1 MHRRIVRAV
10 VIAVIL
16 IAAVVEIL
24 TFVDFTAPIEEAKRC
39 APSIWKTQ
47 WPRYIGC
54 VAGARGD
61 LAAGLIGVA
70 GALFAAWLAFAAVM
84 AQIANETNLRNQ
96 QLHDDEGRIRRQQAN
111 AKRAAKACILPA
123 IRAAGVAILAVN
135 RAINNPVGTETSLQ
149 NAFNHI
155 RMMLDTFG
163 LKESVQELA
172 TEDRISF
179 FEIIGTLSTLIS
191 VHEYGQ
197 SPYGERCKALQSGL
211 VTHHGGA
218 LSNPVSRLRAGT
230 MQ

>member
-16 IAAVVEIL
+16 IAAVVGIL

-163 LKESVQELA
+163 LKESG
-172 TEDRISF
+172 TRI
-179 FEIIGTLSTLIS
+179 G
-191 VHEYGQ
+191 
-197 SPYGERCKALQSGL
+197 
-211 VTHHGGA
+211 HG
-218 LSNPVSRLRAGT
+218 R
-230 MQ
+230 